1 MSSFPIYRICYAV
14 SVLTRLDYLF
24 GLKILLTERRRLL
37 KLALPC
43 TCIGLRKQKNYS
55 LQTIVFDGKE
65 PAEVL

>member
-1 MSSFPIYRICYAV
+1 M
-14 SVLTRLDYLF
+14 TRLDYF
-24 GLKILLTERRRLL
+24 IELKILLTERRRLL

-55 LQTIVFDGKE
+55 LQTIVLDGKE

>member
-1 MSSFPIYRICYAV
+1 M
-14 SVLTRLDYLF
+14 TRLDYF
-24 GLKILLTERRRLL
+24 FELKILLTERRRLL